1 MDHSIKLSNKKIKTE
16 NKYCPLIFKRGEYCL
31 SVISEEYGL
40 PKNSNNTILIIPI
53 REFLACGSIW
63 QAINLSTIFW
73 EKQPF
78 NIERSYYDTQ
88 HTKIAYLIAFA
99 SDLAPICK
107 NWANECFEKTIKYV
121 DLEENVY
128 FQIELFNPSLR
139 DKLIKAVQAYN
150 YKLSINNNILNVS
163 D

>member
-1 MDHSIKLSNKKIKTE
+1 MDNDFKIPNITIKTE
-16 NKYCPLIFKRGEYCL
+16 NKYCPLIFKRGDFSL
-31 SVISEEYGL
+31 SVISEQYGL
-40 PKNSNNTILIIPI
+40 PKNSNNTIFIIPI

-73 EKQPF
+73 EKPAF

-88 HTKIAYLIAFA
+88 RTKIAYLIAFA

-107 NWANECFEKTIKYV
+107 HWANECFEKTIKYV
-121 DLEENVY
+121 DLNENVY
-128 FQIELFNPSLR
+128 FQIELYNPSLR
-139 DKLIKAVQAYN
+139 EKLIKAVEAYN
-150 YKLSINNNILNVS
+150 YKLSIDNNIINVS